1 MSDLNGFTLIPE
13 GNVQSEPLNVQLL
26 WMMKT
31 INGVMLARD
40 QAAPTGSEDDYTL
53 YEVSDTPTPG
63 SEFEGHA
70 GEMALLF
77 PGSGWDFRAKWTHLG
92 PLLDLGSSK
101 RLYWDGAAWR
111 NTKDDLVG

>member
-53 YEVSDTPTPG
+53 YEVSDTHGPI
-63 SEFEGHA
+63 S